1 MRSARL
7 QTLGPRPQLLLDG
20 LHQWL
25 CRSPA
30 YLAVVGLLGLMLGDM
45 MESHG
50 TAKEASPSDKLRFVN
65 TDDHRS
71 FIVENVIQRL
81 DCRVETF

>member
-1 MRSARL
+1 
-7 QTLGPRPQLLLDG
+7 
-20 LHQWL
+20 
-25 CRSPA
+25 
-30 YLAVVGLLGLMLGDM
+30 

-50 TAKEASPSDKLRFVN
+50 TAKEASRSDKLRFVN